1 MQFLYFRVIIYLM
14 ENIFS
19 ENINSEEKVRH
30 KLTLLFFMEKMEI
43 PLTQNSIL
51 NICSLENNWIP
62 YLDCLS
68 VICELTDSNF
78 IYKTDSNDNLELYS
92 ITYTG
97 RNCLSQLYMR
107 ISYDLREKIT
117 EYVKMNKLS
126 VKTSQ
131 EYTTDY
137 VANND
142 GSYTVTLRIYE
153 PMITT
158 PMFEV
163 KIKAPSRQSA
173 IETEARWKKQA
184 PNIYEYIYENL
195 INTD

>member
-1 MQFLYFRVIIYLM
+1 M
-14 ENIFS
+14 ENIIS
-19 ENINSEEKVRH
+19 DNINSEEMVRL

-51 NICSLENNWIP
+51 NICSLENDWIP

-68 VICELTDSNF
+68 IIVELTESNF
-78 IYKTDSNDNLELYS
+78 IYKTESNDNIELYS

-97 RNCLSQLYMR
+97 RNCLSRLYMR
-107 ISYDLREKIT
+107 VSYERREKIT
-117 EYVKMNKLS
+117 EYVKQNKLTI
-126 VKTSQ
+126 KTSQ

-137 VANND
+137 VSNSD

-153 PMITT
+153 PMITS
-158 PMFEV
+158 PMFEL

-184 PNIYEYIYENL
+184 PSIFEFVYENL

>member
-1 MQFLYFRVIIYLM
+1 MSNRDIVDVSM
-14 ENIFS
+14 ENIIS
-19 ENINSEEKVRH
+19 DNINSEEKVRL
-30 KLTLLFFMEKMEI
+30 KLTLLYFMEKMEI

-62 YLDCLS
+62 YMDCLS
-68 VICELTDSNF
+68 IICELANSNF
-78 IYKTDSNDNLELYS
+78 IYKTDSSENLELYT

-107 ISYDLREKIT
+107 VSYELREQIK
-117 EYVKMNKLS
+117 EYVKQNKLT

-137 VANND
+137 VQNSD

-153 PMITT
+153 PMITS

-173 IETEARWKKQA
+173 IETESRWKKQA
-184 PNIYEYIYENL
+184 PSIYEFVYENL

>member
-1 MQFLYFRVIIYLM
+1 M
-14 ENIFS
+14 
-19 ENINSEEKVRH
+19 
-30 KLTLLFFMEKMEI
+30 
-43 PLTQNSIL
+43 
-51 NICSLENNWIP
+51 
-62 YLDCLS
+62 DCLS
-68 VICELTDSNF
+68 IICELANSNF
-78 IYKTDSNDNLELYS
+78 IYKTDSNDNLELYT
-92 ITYTG
+92 ITYSG

-107 ISYDLREKIT
+107 VSYELREQIK
-117 EYVKMNKLS
+117 EYVKQNKLT

-137 VANND
+137 VQNSD

-153 PMITT
+153 PMITS

-173 IETEARWKKQA
+173 IETESRWKKQA
-184 PNIYEYIYENL
+184 PSIFEFVYENL

>member
-1 MQFLYFRVIIYLM
+1 MKNIISDDL
-14 ENIFS
+14 NT
-19 ENINSEEKVRH
+19 EEKVRL

-51 NICSLENNWIP
+51 NICALENDWIP

-68 VICELTDSNF
+68 IIVELTNSQF
-78 IYKTDSNDNLELYS
+78 IYKTDSNENLELYS

-107 ISYDLREKIT
+107 ISYELREKIT
-117 EYVKMNKLS
+117 EYVKQNKLS

-137 VANND
+137 VSNSD

-153 PMITT
+153 PMITS

>member
-1 MQFLYFRVIIYLM
+1 M
-14 ENIFS
+14 ENIIS
-19 ENINSEEKVRH
+19 DNINSEEKVRL
-30 KLTLLFFMEKMEI
+30 KLTLLFFLEKMEI

-51 NICSLENNWIP
+51 NICALENDWIP
-62 YLDCLS
+62 YMDCLA
-68 VICELTDSNF
+68 IIDELTQSNF
-78 IYKTDSNDNLELYS
+78 IYRTDSVENLELYS
-92 ITYTG
+92 LTYAG

-107 ISYDLREKIT
+107 VSYELREKIT
-117 EYVKMNKLS
+117 EYVKQNKLS

-137 VANND
+137 SPNSD

-158 PMFEV
+158 PMFEL

-173 IETEARWKKQA
+173 IETESRWKKQA

>member
-1 MQFLYFRVIIYLM
+1 M
-14 ENIFS
+14 ENIIS
-19 ENINSEEKVRH
+19 DNINSEEKVRL

-43 PLTQNSIL
+43 PLTQTSIL
-51 NICSLENNWIP
+51 NICSLENDWLP
-62 YLDCLS
+62 YMDCLS
-68 VICELTDSNF
+68 IISELTASNF
-78 IYKTDSNDNLELYS
+78 IYKTDSNENLELYS

-107 ISYDLREKIT
+107 LAYELREKIT
-117 EYVKMNKLS
+117 EYVKQNKLI

-137 VANND
+137 VANSD

-153 PMITT
+153 PMITS

-173 IETEARWKKQA
+173 IETEAQWKKQA
-184 PNIYEYIYENL
+184 PNIYEYIYQSL

>member
-1 MQFLYFRVIIYLM
+1 M

-173 IETEARWKKQA
+173 IETESRWKKQA

>member
-1 MQFLYFRVIIYLM
+1 M
-14 ENIFS
+14 ENVIS
-19 ENINSEEKVRH
+19 DNINAEEKVRL
-30 KLTLLFFMEKMEI
+30 KLILLFFMEKMEI

-51 NICSLENNWIP
+51 NICSLENTWLP
-62 YLDCLS
+62 YMDCLA
-68 VICELTDSNF
+68 VICELTDTKL
-78 IYKTDSNDNLELYS
+78 IYKTESNENLELFS
-92 ITYTG
+92 ITYAG
-97 RNCLSQLYMR
+97 RNCLSQLYTR
-107 ISYDLREKIT
+107 IPYELRERIT
-117 EYVKMNKLS
+117 EYVKQNKLE

-137 VANND
+137 TPNSD

-158 PMFEV
+158 PMFEI

-173 IETEARWKKQA
+173 IATESKWKKEA
-184 PNIYEYIYENL
+184 PNVYEFIYENL